1 MHREGTSVHG
11 CRWMGAGGVDVD
23 VDVVGLRGWWRW
35 VLGLLGCGCMER
47 WTWEVIFEAVGSW
60 RVSSCW

>member
-23 VDVVGLRGWWRW
+23 GARLRGWWRW
-35 VLGLLGCGCMER
+35 VLGLLGCGWMER
-47 WTWEVIFEAVGSW
+47 WTWEVIGGF
-60 RVSSCW
+60 